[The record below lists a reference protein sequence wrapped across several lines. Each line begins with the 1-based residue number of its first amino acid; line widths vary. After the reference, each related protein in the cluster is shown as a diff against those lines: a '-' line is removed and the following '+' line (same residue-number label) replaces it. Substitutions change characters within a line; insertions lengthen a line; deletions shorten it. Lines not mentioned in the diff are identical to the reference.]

1 MAELICR
8 ACRHPVVPGTILC
21 PSCGANLTSLDA
33 VVDAA
38 PSPSP
43 SPELEPEPEPG
54 SACPECHEPVP
65 DGDPVCPHC
74 MVPLPTGGIV
84 LRLADGGWRYVIAPG
99 ASLVLG
105 RDPRQSPAAAILG
118 PYETV
123 SRRHAEVT
131 VDAGRRV
138 TVTDAGS
145 TNGTFVDDAP
155 VAEGARVE
163 LRAGAR
169 LRLGR
174 SVLLLVE
181 PEDP

>member
-1 MAELICR
+1 V
-8 ACRHPVVPGTILC
+8 PPGTW
-21 PSCGANLTSLDA
+21 CG
-33 VVDAA
+33 
-38 PSPSP
+38 
-43 SPELEPEPEPG
+43 
-54 SACPECHEPVP
+54 
-65 DGDPVCPHC
+65 
-74 MVPLPTGGIV
+74 
-84 LRLADGGWRYVIAPG
+84 RWRYVIAPG

-105 RDPRQSPAAAILG
+105 RDPRQSPAAAVLG

-123 SRRHAEVT
+123 SRRHAEVA
-131 VDAGRRV
+131 VDVGRRV

-181 PEDP
+181 AEDP